1 MASLVDH
8 QTTGFQFAGFR
19 NLFHRES
26 RLWWGTRRWWVQG
39 LVGLIGMNSLLAFF
53 LFVMPPILEAAGEQI
68 DLLTGGAQM
77 FFGLGFMLLAID
89 VIILTLDSVLGEKQS
104 GTAEWVLSKPVTR
117 SAFILAK
124 LTAHTIPVL
133 LLLVVLPSAV
143 AYGLFLI
150 KGIALPNT
158 FFLAVGLMG
167 LHTFFYLVL
176 TIAAGVFLQ
185 NRNVLLAVTL
195 ASALGGLLLANLIAP
210 LVMWTPWPL
219 AAIAAG
225 LVAGAEEAVARL
237 LYLPVFFTA
246 FWSVVGILAALI
258 GFNRVEL
265 G

>member
-1 MASLVDH
+1 MASLADH
-8 QTTGFQFAGFR
+8 RTATPKFAGFR
-19 NLFHRES
+19 NLFIRES
-26 RLWWGTRRWWVQG
+26 RLWWGTRRWWLQA
-39 LVGLIGMNSLLAFF
+39 LVGLIGMNSVLAFF
-53 LFVMPPILEAAGEQI
+53 LFIMPPILEAAGEQI

-77 FFGLGFMLLAID
+77 FFGLGFMLQAID

-117 SAFILAK
+117 SAFVLAK
-124 LTAHTIPVL
+124 LVAHSIPVL
-133 LLLVVLPSAV
+133 LFLVALPSAA

-150 KGIALPNT
+150 KGIAPPDT
-158 FFLAVGLMG
+158 FLLAVGLMG

-176 TIAAGVFLQ
+176 TIAGGVFFE
-185 NRNVLLAVTL
+185 NRNTLLAVTL
-195 ASALGGLLLANLIAP
+195 TSALGGVLLANLITP

-225 LVAGAEEAVARL
+225 LVAGAEEALPRL
-237 LYLPVFFTA
+237 LYLPVLFTA
-246 FWSVVGILAALI
+246 LWSAVGVLAALV